1 MSTLVDDLILLPN
14 GPACKLPLKPVTA
27 LSPCIYK
34 AA

>member
-14 GPACKLPLKPVTA
+14 GSVCKLLLKPVTA
-27 LSPCIYK
+27 LSLCIYK